1 MAYCPRCGKEVLT
14 DAAFCANCGYQT
26 VATTSSQATPVL
38 PTVNTAAYVHA
49 YKTPIFVAV
58 VLVGVALIGIGAG
71 IYAIPG
77 HDLTNAYCAPNLPFY
92 SQLCNQGQSMI
103 VNGVTLALVGLIMLV
118 FAGFW
123 YARRRLP

>member
-1 MAYCPRCGKEVLT
+1 MAYCPRCGKEVQAE
-14 DAAFCANCGYQT
+14 AAFCPNCGYQI
-26 VATTSSQATPVL
+26 VATASQATPGT

-58 VLVGVALIGIGAG
+58 VLMGVALMGIGAG

-77 HDLTNAYCAPNLPFY
+77 RDLAAAYCGPNLPFY
-92 SQLCNQGQSMI
+92 SQLCNQAQSMI
-103 VNGVTLALVGLIMLV
+103 VNGVTLALIGLIMIV

-123 YARRRLP
+123 YARRTLP